1 MNLARTF
8 HLHSLPTDDVSGSF
22 STDRAIFNQ
31 IGAEWPARAASCR
44 VFRNAKAWRKHP
56 AKRCR
61 FVIAIPLKCEEKNTM
76 LIYTRGVANS
86 KQCASIQFCSV
97 DGGA

>member
-8 HLHSLPTDDVSGSF
+8 HLHSLPTDDMSGGCC
-22 STDRAIFNQ
+22 TDRAIFNQ
-31 IGAEWPARAASCR
+31 IGSEWSARTASCR

-61 FVIAIPLKCEEKNTM
+61 FVIAILLKCEEKDTM
-76 LIYTRGVANS
+76 LIDTSGVANS
-86 KQCASIQFCSV
+86 KKCASIQFCSV
-97 DGGA
+97 DRGA